1 MRLEKEKEN
10 SKAIIVLLMCWDIY
24 VNFKVLL
31 YSWLLD
37 RQKYK
42 LFVYERI
49 PKSSTFLYSS

>member
-37 RQKYK
+37 QQKYK

-49 PKSSTFLYSS
+49 PKSSIFLY